1 MKSARR
7 NIFFWAPDGNIKTP
21 HEWVVL
27 GSEGW
32 VRVSGSASV
41 KNLFCNYCREKASEN
56 NRHRHEC
63 LSDFDKYELL
73 KKKRRLSDQTIAQS
87 IAIGFNAGGST
98 EAATPEWNDESDTDG
113 PHDYAMYP
121 RYWEDQN
128 RTSNY
133 YSEAPPDSEASV
145 DELFDH
151 QSDGPNFGDDDEGQW

>member
-1 MKSARR
+1 MKSARN
-7 NIFFWAPDGNIKTP
+7 NIFFWAPDGDIKTL

-32 VRVSGSASV
+32 TSVSRSASL
-41 KNLFCNYCREKASEN
+41 KNLFCNYCRERASEN

-63 LSDFDKYELL
+63 LSDFAKYELL
-73 KKKRRLSDQTIAQS
+73 KKKRRLSDQTIAQ
-87 IAIGFNAGGST
+87 IHTIGFNAGGST
-98 EAATPEWNDESDTDG
+98 EGTTPYWIDESSFDE
-113 PHDYAMYP
+113 PLDYAMYP

-133 YSEAPPDSEASV
+133 LSEAPPDSEESV

-151 QSDGPNFGDDDEGQW
+151 QSDEPNFGEDDEGQW